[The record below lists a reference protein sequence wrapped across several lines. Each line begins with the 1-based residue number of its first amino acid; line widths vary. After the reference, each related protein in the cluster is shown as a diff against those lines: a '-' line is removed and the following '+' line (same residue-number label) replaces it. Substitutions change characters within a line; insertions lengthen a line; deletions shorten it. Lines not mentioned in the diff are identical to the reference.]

1 MRLKL
6 KTEKKEDNML
16 KTRVEDNHFNG
27 ETGSFISSRIII
39 EVPLSH
45 EMIQDCYSY
54 APMDAP
60 SEIKRMLMESLGDTI
75 DEIILSKRPENID
88 EQWLR
93 RKLIEVKVI

>member
-1 MRLKL
+1 
-6 KTEKKEDNML
+6 ML
-16 KTRVEDNHFNG
+16 NTRVENDHFN
-27 ETGSFISSRIII
+27 EDGSFTSSRIII

-45 EMIQDCYSY
+45 EMIQDCYSFY
-54 APMDAP
+54 AMDAP

-75 DEIILSKRPENID
+75 DEIILGKRPENID

>member
-6 KTEKKEDNML
+6 KMEKNVNNML
-16 KTRVEDNHFNG
+16 KTRVEDNHFN
-27 ETGSFISSRIII
+27 EDGSLISSRIII

-54 APMDAP
+54 AAMDAP
-60 SEIKRMLMESLGDTI
+60 SEIKRMLMDSLGDTI
-75 DEIILSKRPENID
+75 DEIILGKRPDNVD

>member
-1 MRLKL
+1 
-6 KTEKKEDNML
+6 ML
-16 KTRVEDNHFNG
+16 NTRVEENQINED
-27 ETGSFISSRIII
+27 GSLISSRIII

-45 EMIQDCYSY
+45 EMIHDCYSY

-60 SEIKRMLMESLGDTI
+60 AEIKRMLMECLGDTI
-75 DEIILSKRPENID
+75 DEIILSKRPDNVD

>member
-1 MRLKL
+1 M
-6 KTEKKEDNML
+6 EKNVNNML
-16 KTRVEDNHFNG
+16 KTRVEDNHFN
-27 ETGSFISSRIII
+27 EDGSLISSRIII

-54 APMDAP
+54 AAMDAP
-60 SEIKRMLMESLGDTI
+60 SEIKRMLMDSLGDTI
-75 DEIILSKRPENID
+75 DEIILGKRPDNVD

>member
-6 KTEKKEDNML
+6 KTVKKENNML
-16 KTRVEDNHFNG
+16 NTRVEDNHFN
-27 ETGSFISSRIII
+27 EDGSLISSRIII

-45 EMIQDCYSY
+45 EMLQDCYSY
-54 APMDAP
+54 AAMDAP
-60 SEIKRMLMESLGDTI
+60 SEIKRMLMEFLGDTI
-75 DEIILSKRPENID
+75 DEIILGKRPDNVD

>member
-1 MRLKL
+1 
-6 KTEKKEDNML
+6 ML
-16 KTRVEDNHFNG
+16 NTRVENDHFN
-27 ETGSFISSRIII
+27 EDGSLISSRIII

-45 EMIQDCYSY
+45 EMMQDCYSY
-54 APMDAP
+54 AAMDAP

-75 DEIILSKRPENID
+75 DEIILGKRPDNVD

>member
-1 MRLKL
+1 
-6 KTEKKEDNML
+6 ML
-16 KTRVEDNHFNG
+16 KTRVEGNHFN
-27 ETGSFISSRIII
+27 EDGSLISSRIII

-45 EMIQDCYSY
+45 EMIQDCYSFY
-54 APMDAP
+54 SMDTP

-75 DEIILSKRPENID
+75 DEIILSKRPDNVD

>member
-1 MRLKL
+1 MV
-6 KTEKKEDNML
+6 KKESNML
-16 KTRVEDNHFNG
+16 KTRVEDNHFN
-27 ETGSFISSRIII
+27 ENGSLISSRIII

-45 EMIQDCYSY
+45 EMMQDCYSY

-60 SEIKRMLMESLGDTI
+60 AEIKRMLMECLGDTI
-75 DEIILSKRPENID
+75 DEIILSKRPDNVD

>member
-1 MRLKL
+1 MY
-6 KTEKKEDNML
+6 
-16 KTRVEDNHFNG
+16 KTRIEEDHFDENG
-27 ETGSFISSRIII
+27 SLISSRIII

-45 EMIQDCYSY
+45 EMIQDCYSFY
-54 APMDAP
+54 AMDAP

-75 DEIILSKRPENID
+75 DEIILGKRPDNVN

>member
-6 KTEKKEDNML
+6 KTVKKENNML
-16 KTRVEDNHFNG
+16 NTRVEDNHFN
-27 ETGSFISSRIII
+27 EDGSLISSRIII

-54 APMDAP
+54 AAMDAP
-60 SEIKRMLMESLGDTI
+60 SEIKRMLMEFLGDTI
-75 DEIILSKRPENID
+75 DEIILGKRPDNVD

>member
-1 MRLKL
+1 
-6 KTEKKEDNML
+6 ML
-16 KTRVEDNHFNG
+16 NTRVENDHFN
-27 ETGSFISSRIII
+27 EDGSLISSRIII

-60 SEIKRMLMESLGDTI
+60 AEIKRMLMECLGDTI
-75 DEIILSKRPENID
+75 DEIILGNRPENVD

>member
-1 MRLKL
+1 
-6 KTEKKEDNML
+6 ML
-16 KTRVEDNHFNG
+16 KTRVENDHFN
-27 ETGSFISSRIII
+27 EDGSLVLSRIII

-45 EMIQDCYSY
+45 EMIQDCYSFY
-54 APMDAP
+54 AMDAP

-75 DEIILSKRPENID
+75 DEIILGKRPKNVD

>member
-1 MRLKL
+1 M
-6 KTEKKEDNML
+6 EKNVNNML
-16 KTRVEDNHFNG
+16 NTRVEDNHFN
-27 ETGSFISSRIII
+27 EDGSLISSRIII

-54 APMDAP
+54 AAMDAP

-75 DEIILSKRPENID
+75 DEIILGKRPDNVD